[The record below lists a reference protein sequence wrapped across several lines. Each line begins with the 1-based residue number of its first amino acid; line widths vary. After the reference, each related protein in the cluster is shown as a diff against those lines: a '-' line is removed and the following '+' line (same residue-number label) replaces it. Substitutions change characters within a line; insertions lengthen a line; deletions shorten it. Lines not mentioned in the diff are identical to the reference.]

1 MMGDRANV
9 YVHEGDQP
17 GVYLYSH
24 WGGSTLPQVVRD
36 ALARGARWD
45 DGQYLTRIIF
55 DILTT
60 GHTGGTTGFG
70 ISARV
75 GDGADRIVDVDTHA
89 QRVTIKGDFDEY
101 EPGETFGFSD
111 FIVNGKTPA

>member
-1 MMGDRANV
+1 MGDRANV

-45 DGQYLTRIIF
+45 DPDYLTRIIF
-55 DILTT
+55 CEMVKGDVS
-60 GHTGGTTGFG
+60 GTTGYG
-70 ISARV
+70 IGARV
-75 GDGADRIVDVDTHA
+75 GDGADRIVDVDTQA
-89 QRVTIKGDFDEY
+89 QRVTLVGRWPE
-101 EPGETFGFSD
+101 SD
-111 FIVNGKTPA
+111 RALFQPALPPA